1 LIQAGKVSSRQ
12 EKLSLAGWLSFDFAN
27 TIFSMN
33 MVTFFFPLW
42 LLDDLNCPDLAYSI
56 GYSFSMIMVALL
68 MPYYGHYSDIQQNKK
83 SFLIRFTILSIIFT
97 AFVGLNAYITGNDP
111 LFGGITAKMF
121 IALVFFSA
129 ANFFYEGGIAFYNA
143 LLRSVS
149 SKENI
154 GRTSGLGVGLG
165 YVGGI
170 VGLILA
176 YPIVKGMIPGIPSGR
191 EAAFIPTAILFFIFS
206 VPAFLLVRE
215 KTFEKIYHQRLR
227 FTEAFNNL
235 KHNLKEARKYRGAF
249 RFLVS
254 NYFFEDAVVT
264 AVIFMAVY
272 ADKVMGMTDRLK
284 IELWIA
290 ATLSAAIGSVLSGKI
305 SDRFGPKR
313 TMTAIITGWIIIL
326 SIISTI
332 TFHPLFWVAAC
343 FVGVFLGSTWTVARP
358 LLNSLVPDE
367 RHGLFYGLYALS
379 GRTAAVIGPLIWGLI
394 VLFMKADNPLVKLI
408 VSLLRQ
414 LGIDFSVETLDT
426 IQYRIAIVS
435 LALLM
440 IIGLVLLRKVPDRFR
455 EESAQ
460 EKLATSIK

>member
-1 LIQAGKVSSRQ
+1 
-12 EKLSLAGWLSFDFAN
+12 
-27 TIFSMN
+27 

-42 LLDDLNCPDLAYSI
+42 LLDDLNCPDIAYSI
-56 GYSFSMIMVALL
+56 GYSFSMIMVAVM

-83 SFLIRFTILSIIFT
+83 SFLIRFTLLSIMFT
-97 AFVGLNAYITGNDP
+97 ALVGISAYVASDKVLFSDITY
-111 LFGGITAKMF
+111 KML

-154 GRTSGLGVGLG
+154 GQTSGLGVGLG
-165 YVGGI
+165 YIGGL

-191 EAAFIPTAILFFIFS
+191 EAAFIPTAILFLLFS

-215 KTFEKIYHQRLR
+215 KTFEKIYRQRLR
-227 FTEAFNNL
+227 FTEAFNHL
-235 KHNLKEARKYRGAF
+235 KHNLREARKYKGAF

-264 AVIFMAVY
+264 SVIFMAVY

-284 IELWIA
+284 IELWVS
-290 ATLSAAIGSVLSGKI
+290 ATIFAAIGSVLSGKI

-313 TMTAIITGWIIIL
+313 TMTAIIIGWIAIL
-326 SIISTI
+326 LIISTI
-332 TFHPLFWVAAC
+332 TFQPLFWIAAC
-343 FVGVFLGSTWTVARP
+343 FVGIFLGSTWTVARP
-358 LLNSLVPDE
+358 LLNGLVPEE

-394 VLFMKADNPLVKLI
+394 VLLLTADNPVVKQI
-408 VSLLRQ
+408 VNGMRG
-414 LGIDFSVETLDT
+414 LGIDFSSSTLET
-426 IQYRIAIVS
+426 IQYRFAVIS
-435 LALLM
+435 LAILM
-440 IIGLVLLRKVPDRFR
+440 LVGLVLLRKVPDKFR
-455 EESAQ
+455 EEIIPQKS
-460 EKLATSIK
+460 ATSIK

>member
-1 LIQAGKVSSRQ
+1 
-12 EKLSLAGWLSFDFAN
+12 
-27 TIFSMN
+27 

-42 LLDDLNCPDLAYSI
+42 LLDNLNCPDLAYSI
-56 GYSFSMIMVALL
+56 GYSSSMIMVALL

-83 SFLIRFTILSIIFT
+83 AYLIKFTVFSIIFT
-97 AFVGLNAYITGNDP
+97 ALVGLTAYLGGNSVI
-111 LFGGITAKMF
+111 FSGITVKML
-121 IALVFFSA
+121 IALAFFSA

-154 GRTSGLGVGLG
+154 GQTSGLGVGLG
-165 YVGGI
+165 YIGGI

-191 EAAFIPTAILFFIFS
+191 EAAFIPTAILFLIFS
-206 VPAFLLVRE
+206 VPAFLLIRE
-215 KTFEKIYHQRLR
+215 KTFEKIYDQRLR

-235 KHNLKEARKYRGAF
+235 KSNLKEARKYKGAF

-272 ADKVMGMTDRLK
+272 ADKVMGLTDRLK

-290 ATLSAAIGSVLSGKI
+290 ATLAAAVGSVLSGKI

-313 TMTAIITGWIIIL
+313 TMTAIIIGWIAIL
-326 SIISTI
+326 LIISTI
-332 TFHPLFWVAAC
+332 TYHPFFWIAAC
-343 FVGVFLGSTWTVARP
+343 LVGIFLGSTWTVARP

-367 RHGLFYGLYALS
+367 KHGLFYGLYALS

-394 VLFMKADNPLVKLI
+394 VLIMTVDNPLVKGI
-408 VSLLRQ
+408 VNSLQ
-414 LGIDFSVETLDT
+414 KLGIGFSADTLGT
-426 IQYRIAIVS
+426 IQYRFAIVS
-435 LALLM
+435 LAILM
-440 IIGLVLLRKVPDRFR
+440 FIGLVLLRKVPDKFR
-455 EESAQ
+455 EESGR
-460 EKLATSIK
+460 